1 MSFGIGSMNSNS
13 RTYTFYNKDGSVA
26 GTLGVTK
33 ATSSAQKKLKKLQY
47 NFKLISSQ
55 ILRAKTSGTAVRAVS
70 SAKRKTAE
78 LRRKLKTGEYDDTE
92 LAAAIIHAEAMERIA
107 KKRVKH
113 LQEEERAERSQQPCE
128 AELEEKMDTACEEDV
143 SETAEEIS
151 EELSE
156 ELSKEMEQMLKEYE
170 EQMNEMMEE
179 GWQDEL
185 SDSFLSGG
193 VDMDPA
199 DIKALKQ
206 KHRSKEL
213 QEIAKADAKYLKAIF
228 QKYAA
233 DKQQAMSGGVSLNL
247 GGMEQPMAVP
257 AATPPPAS
265 AEGAAVD
272 VSV

>member
-1 MSFGIGSMNSNS
+1 MSFGMGIGRSNPNR
-13 RTYTFYNKDGSVA
+13 RTYTFYNADGSAA
-26 GTLGVTK
+26 GTFSVTK
-33 ATSSAQKKLKKLQY
+33 SSSSAQKKLKKLQY

-55 ILRAKTSGTAVRAVS
+55 ILRAKTSGTAARAVS

-78 LRRKLKTGEYDDTE
+78 LRRKLKSGEYDDTE

-113 LQEEERAERSQQPCE
+113 LQEEERAERTEQPCE
-128 AELEEKMDTACEEDV
+128 AELAEELDEACADDL
-143 SETAEEIS
+143 SECAEEIS

-156 ELSKEMEQMLKEYE
+156 EMEQMMQEYE
-170 EQMNEMMEE
+170 ELMRTMMEE
-179 GWQDEL
+179 EGVQGDL
-185 SDSFLSGG
+185 SESLFCGEA
-193 VDMDPA
+193 DMDPA
-199 DIKALKQ
+199 DLKALKQ

-233 DKQQAMSGGVSLNL
+233 DQQQAVSGVSLSL
-247 GGMEQPMAVP
+247 GGMEMP
-257 AATPPPAS
+257 AAEPSAPPAP
-265 AEGAAVD
+265 AEGGAVD